1 MANQPGVLRV
11 LCCATYDVGSG
22 EFAVFH
28 LADCS
33 ALVGWLMAHV
43 EIGSMSGMGTCGLD
57 GACLAPQW
65 C

>member
-1 MANQPGVLRV
+1 MKGAKRALVPKLPQLE
-11 LCCATYDVGSG
+11 SG

-43 EIGSMSGMGTCGLD
+43 GIGSMSGMGPCGLD